1 MQLAELACFQER
13 LGYYQI
19 RAMGIVT
26 SLDTVANLMPI
37 ARDRLTLIEPEF
49 DSIQQLPMGQ
59 VGTVLE
65 IYEGEC
71 LCYLVE
77 FADLEGREYAMAVL
91 RPDEVLPLHYELPLA
106 S

>member
-1 MQLAELACFQER
+1 
-13 LGYYQI
+13 
-19 RAMGIVT
+19 MGTVT
-26 SLDTVANLMPI
+26 SLDTVANLKPI

-49 DSIQQLPMGQ
+49 ESIQQLPVGQ

-65 IYEGEC
+65 IYEGASPS
-71 LCYLVE
+71 YLIE

-91 RPDEVLPLHYELPLA
+91 TPDEVLPLHYELPMA

>member
-1 MQLAELACFQER
+1 MSPL
-13 LGYYQI
+13 
-19 RAMGIVT
+19 T
-26 SLDTVANLMPI
+26 TLDTVANLKPI
-37 ARDRLTLIEPEF
+37 ARDRLTLVEPEF
-49 DSIQQLPMGQ
+49 KAIQQLPTGQ

-65 IYEGEC
+65 IYESED

-91 RPDEVLPLHYELPLA
+91 MPNEVLPLHYELPLA

>member
-1 MQLAELACFQER
+1 M
-13 LGYYQI
+13 GDYQI
-19 RAMGIVT
+19 RAMGILT

-49 DSIQQLPMGQ
+49 ESIQQLPVGQ

-71 LCYLVE
+71 
-77 FADLEGREYAMAVL
+77 
-91 RPDEVLPLHYELPLA
+91 PLLFG
-106 S
+106 

>member
-1 MQLAELACFQER
+1 MSS
-13 LGYYQI
+13 
-19 RAMGIVT
+19 VT
-26 SLDTVANLMPI
+26 SLDTVANLIPI

-49 DSIQQLPMGQ
+49 ASIKQLPIGQ

-65 IYEGEC
+65 IYEGETP
-71 LCYLVE
+71 CYLVE

-91 RPDEVLPLHYELPLA
+91 KPDEVLPLHYELPLA

>member
-1 MQLAELACFQER
+1 MNS
-13 LGYYQI
+13 
-19 RAMGIVT
+19 VT
-26 SLDTVANLMPI
+26 SLDTVANLIPI

-49 DSIQQLPMGQ
+49 ASIKQLPIGQ

-65 IYEGEC
+65 IYEGETP
-71 LCYLVE
+71 CYLVE

-91 RPDEVLPLHYELPLA
+91 KPDEVLPLHYELPLA

>member
-1 MQLAELACFQER
+1 MSL
-13 LGYYQI
+13 
-19 RAMGIVT
+19 VT
-26 SLDTVANLMPI
+26 SLDTVANLKPI

-49 DSIQQLPMGQ
+49 ASIQQLPMGQ

-65 IYEGEC
+65 VYEGETP
-71 LCYLVE
+71 CYLVE

-91 RPDEVLPLHYELPLA
+91 KPDEVLPLHYELPLA

>member
-1 MQLAELACFQER
+1 
-13 LGYYQI
+13 
-19 RAMGIVT
+19 MGTVT
-26 SLDTVANLMPI
+26 SLDTVANIRPI

-49 DSIQQLPMGQ
+49 ESIQQLPVGQ

-65 IYEGEC
+65 IYEGAN

-91 RPDEVLPLHYELPLA
+91 TPDEVLPLHYELPLA